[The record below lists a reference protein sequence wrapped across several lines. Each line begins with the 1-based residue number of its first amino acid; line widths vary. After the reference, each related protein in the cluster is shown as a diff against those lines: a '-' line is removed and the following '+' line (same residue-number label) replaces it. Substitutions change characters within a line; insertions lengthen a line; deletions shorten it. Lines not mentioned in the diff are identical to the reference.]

1 MKDGSVQTNPGLN
14 NPEILNALG
23 KVDDRVSVL
32 RFEREGGDSL
42 VLVHFANHPDSVG
55 EDKISADWPG
65 FTRRTVEKAIDG
77 TKCIVVNG
85 AQGDINHV
93 NVHPTGGYMND
104 IRMDF
109 DGPRSYK
116 HSEYLGRVVTAG
128 VLQAYDKVQ
137 YTDVDTLKY
146 KQRTIRISSNMPTP
160 EELPEAHRIDDLH
173 NAGRDDE
180 LGYSGMMLT
189 TVVAEA
195 WRMVS
200 LEHGPEYYEMDLSA
214 IAIGDIAFVGI
225 PGEPFAG
232 IGFGIGEAEGWDLV
246 LTTCI
251 TNGKQGYFPMK
262 EAYDEGGYESRSSF
276 FKVGVAETIIKE
288 GKELL
293 KEIHA

>member
-1 MKDGSVQTNPGLN
+1 
-14 NPEILNALG
+14 
-23 KVDDRVSVL
+23 
-32 RFEREGGDSL
+32 
-42 VLVHFANHPDSVG
+42 
-55 EDKISADWPG
+55 
-65 FTRRTVEKAIDG
+65 
-77 TKCIVVNG
+77 
-85 AQGDINHV
+85 
-93 NVHPTGGYMND
+93 
-104 IRMDF
+104 
-109 DGPRSYK
+109 
-116 HSEYLGRVVTAG
+116 
-128 VLQAYDKVQ
+128 
-137 YTDVDTLKY
+137 
-146 KQRTIRISSNMPTP
+146 MPTP

-251 TNGKQGYFPMK
+251 TNGKQGYFTMK

-276 FKVGVAETIIKE
+276 FKAGVAETIIKE